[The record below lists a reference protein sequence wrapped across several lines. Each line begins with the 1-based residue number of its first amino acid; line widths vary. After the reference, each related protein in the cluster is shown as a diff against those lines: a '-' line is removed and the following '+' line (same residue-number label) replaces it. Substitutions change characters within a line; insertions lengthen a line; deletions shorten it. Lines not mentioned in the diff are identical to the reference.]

1 MLSSEIRGHH
11 CTARRTCYVRTQH
24 LHLTLSAARTDERTA
39 GHSDVYPA
47 SVPNIE
53 GVSLGDA
60 FWCAVA
66 VNFSVSCVGLILVM
80 TGHWGVGFLIPLTCM
95 ALLGV
100 VGLAALFPP
109 RTRRIGGG
117 SLLGVLV
124 SVLGFVAV
132 LAVVFVGYFVI
143 GGNELS

>member
-1 MLSSEIRGHH
+1 LP
-11 CTARRTCYVRTQH
+11 
-24 LHLTLSAARTDERTA
+24 
-39 GHSDVYPA
+39 HSDVYPA
-47 SVPNIE
+47 FVASLD

-66 VNFSVSCVGLILVM
+66 VNFSASCVGLIVVM
-80 TGHWGVGFLIPLTCM
+80 TGHWSAGFLIPLTCM
-95 ALLGV
+95 ASFGV
-100 VGLAALFPP
+100 VGLAALLPG

-132 LAVVFVGYFVI
+132 VVAVFVGYYVI